1 MAQQHPMIGG
11 KLEPMDNV
19 TYDLV
24 TELSSCGQA
33 VDALDTYIEDAQKA
47 NNPDVTRLFEQ
58 IRDDEIRH
66 CDMLRS
72 LISKQVKEG
81 KF

>member
-1 MAQQHPMIGG
+1 MAQQHPMISG
-11 KLEPMDNV
+11 KLEPMSNV

-58 IRDDEIRH
+58 IREDEIRH
-66 CDMLRS
+66 CDMLRD
-72 LISKQVKEG
+72 LISKQVKLG
-81 KF
+81 SF